1 MKLQS
6 KKIKALVILLVLLIA
21 AAVVIGS
28 AMTIVP
34 AGHTGVVVTLGK
46 VSDQVLNEGLHFKLP
61 FAQQVVVM
69 NNKIQKT
76 EINSNSVSRD
86 LQTVSSDVAINYH
99 VTQSASAQIYKTIGE
114 QYADTVLQPAI
125 QEAVKAVTAQYT
137 AEELIT
143 KRSAVGDEISET
155 LSKKVSEYGIVID
168 KFNIVNFDF
177 SEEFNAAIEQKQ
189 VAEQNKLRAE
199 TEKEQQIIEAEAE
212 AEKKV
217 IAAQAEAD
225 AIRQKAE
232 AEAEA
237 NRKLNESLSQN
248 VLQYQQI
255 EKWDGQYPN
264 VVSSDSSILVG
275 VPSDTES
282 ADNNSADSTSN
293 TDTDEN

>member
-1 MKLQS
+1 MKR
-6 KKIKALVILLVLLIA
+6 KTKIWITAAAIVLVIVVVLC
-21 AAVVIGS
+21 S
-28 AMTIVP
+28 ALTIVP
-34 AGHTGVVVTLGK
+34 AGHTGVVVTVGK
-46 VSDQVLNEGLHFKLP
+46 VSDRVLSEGLHFKIP

-86 LQTVSSDVAINYH
+86 LQTVSSGVAINYH
-99 VTQSASAQIYKTIGE
+99 VTQDASAKIYKRIGE

-143 KRSAVGDEISET
+143 KRSAVGDEIGQT
-155 LSKKVSEYGIVID
+155 LSKKVSEYGIIID

-199 TEKEQQIIEAEAE
+199 TEKEQKIIEAEAE
-212 AEKKV
+212 AERKV

-237 NRKLNESLSQN
+237 NQKLNESLSEN
-248 VLQYQQI
+248 VLRYQQI
-255 EKWDGQYPN
+255 EKWDGKYPN
-264 VVSSDSSILVG
+264 VVSSDSSILVD
-275 VPSDTES
+275 VPSDTNSTDKTGTTNES
-282 ADNNSADSTSN
+282 DSN
-293 TDTDEN
+293 

>member
-1 MKLQS
+1 MMKR
-6 KKIKALVILLVLLIA
+6 KTKIWITAAAIVLVIVVVLC
-21 AAVVIGS
+21 S
-28 AMTIVP
+28 ALTIVP
-34 AGHTGVVVTLGK
+34 AGHTGVVVTVGK
-46 VSDQVLNEGLHFKLP
+46 VSDRVLSEGLHFKIP

-86 LQTVSSDVAINYH
+86 LQTVSSGVAINYH
-99 VTQSASAQIYKTIGE
+99 VTQDASAKIYKRIGE

-143 KRSAVGDEISET
+143 KRSAVGDEIGQT
-155 LSKKVSEYGIVID
+155 LSKKVSEYGIIID

-199 TEKEQQIIEAEAE
+199 TEKEQKIIEAEAE
-212 AEKKV
+212 AERKV

-237 NRKLNESLSQN
+237 NQKLNESLSEN
-248 VLQYQQI
+248 VLRYQQI
-255 EKWDGQYPN
+255 EKWDGKYPN
-264 VVSSDSSILVG
+264 VVSSDSSILVD
-275 VPSDTES
+275 VPSDTNSTDNTGTTNES
-282 ADNNSADSTSN
+282 DSN
-293 TDTDEN
+293 